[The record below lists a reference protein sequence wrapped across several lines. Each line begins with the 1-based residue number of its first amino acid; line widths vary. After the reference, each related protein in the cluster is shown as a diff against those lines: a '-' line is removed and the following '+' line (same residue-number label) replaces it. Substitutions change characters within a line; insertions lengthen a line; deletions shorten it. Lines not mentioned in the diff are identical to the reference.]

1 METKEFDYKNDIR
14 QTRQNNFG
22 SSDAKMLQQ
31 IAILGSVPRSAYKR
45 LAVCKGLIEQTDI
58 PYTDAVRFGDEIEQA
73 IFGYL
78 SETCNG
84 YVSNPLWVSNKYSR
98 KNCKC
103 ITHPDIVRYDYEN
116 KILYVYEVKAS
127 RYTTTQVRNEYEYQ
141 LLHHWLLANEKAKE
155 LDGNWKVRLFLVHY
169 QTEGLDLSQPQE
181 FDVERLTIKQ
191 LRLGNTKTYELS
203 KAMDIVSVFLEDF
216 NEYYE
221 GDEIDSTYLPKKV
234 KEEFDMVTGIL
245 AEIKERETKV
255 DEFKR
260 KLCDFMLKQNIKSIK
275 NDAWNITLVGATEQ
289 ASFDSKKFL
298 SDLAAKH
305 PRKEKKL
312 RKEYEKRIAKGAYVK
327 ITIKTKKDNNN

>member
-14 QTRQNNFG
+14 QTRQNNLG

-31 IAILGSVPRSAYKR
+31 IAVLGSVPRSAYKR
-45 LAVCKGLIEQTDI
+45 LAVCKGLIEQTEI

-103 ITHPDIVRYDYEN
+103 ITHPDIVRFDYEN
-116 KILYVYEVKAS
+116 KVLYVYEVKAS
-127 RYTTTQVRNEYEYQ
+127 HYTTTQVRSEYEFQ

-155 LDGNWKVRLFLVHY
+155 QDGEWKVKLFLVHY
-169 QTEGLDLSQPQE
+169 QTDGLDLSQPQE
-181 FDVERLTIKQ
+181 FNTERLTIKQ
-191 LRLGNTKTYELS
+191 LRFGNTKTYELA
-203 KAMDIVSVFLEDF
+203 KAMDIVDAFLEDF

-221 GDEIDSTYLPKKV
+221 GDEIDSTYLPEKV
-234 KEEFDMVTGIL
+234 KQEFNTITNVL

-255 DEFKR
+255 EEFKAR
-260 KLCDFMLKQNIKSIK
+260 LFDFMSSHDIKSVK
-275 NDAWNITLVGATEQ
+275 NDAWSITRVDPTE
-289 ASFDSKKFL
+289 SRTFDSKRFL
-298 SDLAAKH
+298 EDYASKH
-305 PRKEKKL
+305 PRAYKKL
-312 RKEYEKRIAKGAYVK
+312 VSGFEKVVKRKGSVQIRLKG
-327 ITIKTKKDNNN
+327 KKD